1 MTRIRGQFFD
11 GHSSVRHP
19 VELEIGADGRLRL
32 TGLGEV
38 REYRLS
44 ETEVSE
50 RIGHTPRT
58 LRFADGS
65 ACQVLDND
73 AIDAV
78 LEYFD
83 TTSARHD
90 VHRLESQ
97 WTYAVLA
104 LVALVAIV
112 WVGIEYGIP
121 AAARHVAAVF
131 PPRADALI
139 GTQALELLDRGYL
152 SPSRLPP
159 ERQRE
164 LREKFNA
171 MTRDL
176 DDAHE
181 YRLEFRQGGELG
193 ANAFALPS
201 GIVVMTDEL
210 VDLAQAD
217 EELQVV
223 LAHEIGHVVHRHSLR
238 MLLQNSA
245 TSLLI
250 IGLTGDVSSA
260 SVLVAGVPTA
270 LVQAKHSRQF
280 ENEADDYAYAW
291 MDRNGVPHRYFTDM
305 LERLEKKY
313 GGAGSGALSW
323 LSSHPSTAERIRD

>member
-1 MTRIRGQFFD
+1 M
-11 GHSSVRHP
+11 
-19 VELEIGADGRLRL
+19 
-32 TGLGEV
+32 
-38 REYRLS
+38 
-44 ETEVSE
+44 
-50 RIGHTPRT
+50 
-58 LRFADGS
+58 
-65 ACQVLDND
+65 
-73 AIDAV
+73 
-78 LEYFD
+78 
-83 TTSARHD
+83 
-90 VHRLESQ
+90 
-97 WTYAVLA
+97 
-104 LVALVAIV
+104 
-112 WVGIEYGIP
+112 
-121 AAARHVAAVF
+121 
-131 PPRADALI
+131 
-139 GTQALELLDRGYL
+139 
-152 SPSRLPP
+152 
-159 ERQRE
+159 
-164 LREKFNA
+164 
-171 MTRDL
+171 
-176 DDAHE
+176 
-181 YRLEFRQGGELG
+181 G

>member
-121 AAARHVAAVF
+121 AAARHATRIFHSGYAFHSTAHVDSERPHTVDRLDHTCGMQTPGQDHF
-131 PPRADALI
+131 RALR
-139 GTQALELLDRGYL
+139 QQRG
-152 SPSRLPP
+152 
-159 ERQRE
+159 
-164 LREKFNA
+164 
-171 MTRDL
+171 
-176 DDAHE
+176 
-181 YRLEFRQGGELG
+181 
-193 ANAFALPS
+193 ALPV
-201 GIVVMTDEL
+201 GVHALT
-210 VDLAQAD
+210 AD
-217 EELQVV
+217 RTFEQ
-223 LAHEIGHVVHRHSLR
+223 
-238 MLLQNSA
+238 
-245 TSLLI
+245 
-250 IGLTGDVSSA
+250 
-260 SVLVAGVPTA
+260 
-270 LVQAKHSRQF
+270 HSRWKIRRVGLVGSQ
-280 ENEADDYAYAW
+280 
-291 MDRNGVPHRYFTDM
+291 HR
-305 LERLEKKY
+305 
-313 GGAGSGALSW
+313 
-323 LSSHPSTAERIRD
+323 

>member
-1 MTRIRGQFFD
+1 MTGIRGQYFD
-11 GHSSVRHP
+11 GHSSLRHP
-19 VELEIGADGRLRL
+19 VELEISADGKLRV
-32 TGLGEV
+32 TGLSEI

-44 ETEVSE
+44 ETEISE

-73 AIDAV
+73 VIDAV
-78 LEYFD
+78 REYFD
-83 TTSARHD
+83 TTSTQHD

-112 WVGIEYGIP
+112 WAGIEYGIP
-121 AAARHVAAVF
+121 AAARHVAAAF

-152 SPSRLPP
+152 SPSKLPTD
-159 ERQRE
+159 RQRE
-164 LREKFNA
+164 LREKFNT

-181 YRLEFRQGGELG
+181 YRLEFRKGGELG

-210 VDLAQAD
+210 VELAQAD

-223 LAHEIGHVVHRHSLR
+223 LAHEVGHVVHRHSLR

-270 LVQAKHSRQF
+270 LVQAKHSRRF
-280 ENEADDYAYAW
+280 ETEADNYAYAW
-291 MDRNGVPHRYFTDM
+291 MDRNGIPHHYFGDM
-305 LERLEKKY
+305 LERLENKY
-313 GGAGSGALSW
+313 GGADAGALSW